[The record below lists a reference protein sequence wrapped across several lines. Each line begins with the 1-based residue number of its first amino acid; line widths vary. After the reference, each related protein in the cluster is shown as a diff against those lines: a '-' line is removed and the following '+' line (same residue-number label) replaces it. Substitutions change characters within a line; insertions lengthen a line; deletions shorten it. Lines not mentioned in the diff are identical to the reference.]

1 MFRRLKV
8 IVYLL
13 SLMAPEAKK
22 RHKYLV
28 FLGNNWLLANTN
40 PETLRNVLQTISPSV
55 TLFPIQKYSWWLCS
69 EVGHG
74 RWPLTTSAVFFLW
87 DNIHSVLKASYC
99 WVLDMLSVVFM
110 KGYTK
115 KRTIRWFTTRL
126 LLQIWYLLWFVSPIW
141 ASAVKL
147 CFLSGI
153 FVNI

>member
-55 TLFPIQKYSWWLCS
+55 TVSHS
-69 EVGHG
+69 EILLMVVLRGG
-74 RWPLTTSAVFFLW
+74 TWEMTSDNFSSFFLW

-99 WVLDMLSVVFM
+99 
-110 KGYTK
+110 
-115 KRTIRWFTTRL
+115 
-126 LLQIWYLLWFVSPIW
+126 
-141 ASAVKL
+141 
-147 CFLSGI
+147 
-153 FVNI
+153 

>member
-55 TLFPIQKYSWWLCS
+55 TVSHS
-69 EVGHG
+69 EILLMVVLRGG
-74 RWPLTTSAVFFLW
+74 TWEMTSDNFSSFFLW

-126 LLQIWYLLWFVSPIW
+126 LLQIWYLLWFVSLIW

-147 CFLSGI
+147 WFLSGI